1 MIVEAW
7 IKAIQ
12 AIMQH
17 SSAQLCSGNIERE
30 EASHYYALERQV
42 AVKTCMSP
50 PASGLGLGAQLSE
63 RQRLNVLPPQ
73 RPLFTP
79 RLDLTVGVWKA
90 CRRNSFL
97 R

>member
-1 MIVEAW
+1 MRSNDRWLRRRVYE
-7 IKAIQ
+7 
-12 AIMQH
+12 
-17 SSAQLCSGNIERE
+17 S
-30 EASHYYALERQV
+30 
-42 AVKTCMSP
+42 